1 MTELRNDRH
10 LSVHDLSRRINEG
23 DIDTVVV
30 AFTDMQGRLQ
40 GKRMH
45 GVYFAEH
52 VLEHGTEGCNYLLA
66 VDIDMN
72 TVDGYAISSWQ
83 QGYGD
88 MEFAL
93 DLQTIRLLPHQPGAA
108 MVQCDLVWLDR
119 APVRQSPRTILRAQ
133 LDRVAE
139 RGMVALAGTELEFIA
154 FTTSYEDAADR
165 HYRDLVPVNQYNV
178 DYSILGGSRAEP
190 LLREIRNDLY
200 AAGLD
205 VESVKGECNFGQH
218 EIGFLYADVL
228 TAADNHAVY
237 KTMAKEIAAQHGQS
251 ITFMAKY
258 NEREGNSCHIHLS
271 LRGKDGSTVFWAEH
285 SDEVR
290 PSNRPDEGGLGS
302 AEPTDRERSRSPR
315 FGGRSRLYDSFVAG
329 LLATM
334 ADFTLLYAPNIN
346 SYKRFAPGTFAPTAI
361 AWGSDNRT
369 CAVRLVGH
377 GPSARL
383 ENRVPGADVNPY
395 LALAAMLAGGL
406 HGIENDLEL
415 GPELT
420 GNAYTSGGQTVPRT
434 LRDAR
439 DAFAGSD
446 IARTVFGDDVV
457 DHYTNMADVELAAFD
472 AAVTDWELRRSFER
486 M

>member
-1 MTELRNDRH
+1 MAELRNERH
-10 LSVHDLSRRINEG
+10 LSVHDLRRRINEG

-66 VDIDMN
+66 VDVDMN
-72 TVDGYAISSWQ
+72 TVGGYAISSWQ

-88 MEFAL
+88 MEFVL
-93 DLQTIRLLPHQPGAA
+93 DLETIRLLPHQPGAA
-108 MVQCDLVWLDR
+108 MVQCDLVWLDHT
-119 APVRQSPRTILRAQ
+119 PVRQSPRTILKSQ
-133 LDRVAE
+133 LERVDE
-139 RGMVALAGTELEFIA
+139 RGLVALAGTELEFIA
-154 FTTSYEDAADR
+154 FHTSYEDAADR

-190 LLREIRNDLY
+190 LLREIRNHLY

-205 VESVKGECNFGQH
+205 VESAKGECNFGQH
-218 EIGFLYADVL
+218 EIGFLYADAL
-228 TAADNHAVY
+228 TTADNHAVY
-237 KTMAKEIAAQHGQS
+237 KTMAKDIAAQHGQS

-271 LRGKDGSTVFWAEH
+271 LRGKDGSTVFWGPLRQAQDGA
-285 SDEVR
+285 STGSGNKR
-290 PSNRPDEGGLGS
+290 PEPVEGRT
-302 AEPTDRERSRSPR
+302 PM
-315 FGGRSRLYDSFVAG
+315 YDSFVAG

-346 SYKRFAPGTFAPTAI
+346 SYKRFAAGSFAPTAI

-369 CAVRLVGH
+369 CAVRLVGR

-406 HGIENDLEL
+406 YGIENELQL

-420 GNAYTSGGQTVPRT
+420 GNAYTSDGPTVPRT

-439 DAFAGSD
+439 EAFVNST
-446 IARTVFGDDVV
+446 IAREVFGDDVV